1 MLDKETAVA
10 EIFETY
16 SGEIFKYSMS
26 LLKNSQD
33 AQDAVQEVFV
43 KFIQNRHSFRGDCS
57 IKTWLLII
65 TRNYCYQQLG
75 GRDKSNQSIDE
86 NLLKVYDSNIDIKI
100 SLNDALEKI
109 GKEDFEIIYLRAYAG
124 HSYQE
129 IAEILNISIDNVK
142 VKLFRVRE
150 QLRKHLR

>member
-1 MLDKETAVA
+1 MLGNEKAVA

-43 KFIQNRHSFRGDCS
+43 KFIQSRHSFRGDCS

-65 TRNYCYQQLG
+65 TRNYCYKQLG
-75 GRDKSNQSIDE
+75 GKDKSNIPLDE
-86 NLLKVYDSNIDIKI
+86 NLFKAYDPNIDIKI

-109 GKEDFEIIYLRAYAG
+109 GKEEFELIYLREYAG
-124 HSYQE
+124 HSYLE
-129 IAEILNISIDNVK
+129 IAQILNISVDNVK

-150 QLRKHLR
+150 QLRKYLR

>member
-1 MLDKETAVA
+1 MLGKETAVD

-26 LLKNSQD
+26 LLKNNQD
-33 AQDAVQEVFV
+33 AQDAVQEVFA

-65 TRNYCYQQLG
+65 TRNYCLKQLKG
-75 GRDKSNQSIDE
+75 KDKTNLAINE
-86 NLLKVYDSNIDIKI
+86 NLLKAYDPNIDIKI

-109 GKEDFEIIYLRAYAG
+109 GKDEFELIYLREYAG

-129 IAEILNISIDNVK
+129 IAQILNISVDNVK

-150 QLRKHLR
+150 QLRKYLK

>member
-1 MLDKETAVA
+1 MLEKETAVA

-57 IKTWLLII
+57 VKTWLLII
-65 TRNYCYQQLG
+65 TRNYCYKQLS
-75 GRDKSNQSIDE
+75 GRHKTNLSLDE
-86 NLLKVYDSNIDIKI
+86 NLLRVYDPNIDIKI
-100 SLNDALEKI
+100 SLSDALEKI
-109 GKEDFEIIYLRAYAG
+109 GKEEFELIYLREYAG

-129 IAEILNISIDNVK
+129 IAQILDISIDNVK

-150 QLRKHLR
+150 QLRKYLK